1 MASLKAM
8 ALGVPTTTSEP
19 NKPLNDTV
27 PVAAVVASYILSLA
41 DNTAEMG
48 ARAIAKEPLVVV
60 RL

>member
-1 MASLKAM
+1 M